1 MTVLLGGAFDPPHNG
16 HVALVEEASRRFGEP
31 VVVLVNA
38 DPGHKQVASPPEAR
52 LELAR
57 LAFPGAA
64 GVQLDPFPRTIDLL
78 EAHRYEDPVFVVG
91 ADEFARFLEIWVRPQ
106 DVLELTRL
114 AVATRPGYPRERLDA
129 VLDRLD
135 RPDRVEFFELEP
147 VPVSS
152 SEIREKVARSEP
164 IEGLVPPAVAEAVAR
179 LGLYRSPGYTDGA
192 TSEET

>member
-16 HVALVEEASRRFGEP
+16 HVALAEEVSRRFGGP
-31 VVVLVNA
+31 VIVLVNA

-57 LAFPGAA
+57 LAFPEAH
-64 GVQLDPFPRTIDLL
+64 VELDPFPRTIDLL
-78 EAHRYEDPVFVVG
+78 EARRYEDPVFVVG
-91 ADEFARFLEIWVRPQ
+91 ADEFARFLDIWVRPQ

-114 AVATRPGYPRERLDA
+114 AVATRPGYPRERLEA
-129 VLDRLD
+129 VLARLD